1 MSTTF
6 ENKVERPED
15 QEGVKGRTE
24 SRLNMKKTEKLAKFL
39 RSSREAKS
47 LSQADVAKELG
58 YSSPQFV
65 SNWER
70 GISSPPMDA
79 IFKLAKIFDLQAD
92 AIYEVLL
99 EESLER
105 TKMNLQSE
113 YNRLKK
119 KNTKLV

>member
-6 ENKVERPED
+6 ENEFEEERKSVE
-15 QEGVKGRTE
+15 GRTE

-79 IFKLAKIFDLQAD
+79 IFKLAKIFDVQAD

-105 TKMNLQSE
+105 TKLNLQSE

-119 KNTKLV
+119 KSTKPA

>member
-1 MSTTF
+1 
-6 ENKVERPED
+6 
-15 QEGVKGRTE
+15 
-24 SRLNMKKTEKLAKFL
+24 MKKTEKLAKFL
-39 RSSREAKS
+39 RSCREAKA

-70 GISSPPMDA
+70 GISSPPMDS
-79 IFKLAKIFDLQAD
+79 IFKLARIFELPAD

-99 EESLER
+99 EESIER
-105 TKMNLQSE
+105 TKLNLQSE

-119 KNTKLV
+119 KNLKLA

>member
-1 MSTTF
+1 MSVTF
-6 ENKVERPED
+6 EKKEEV
-15 QEGVKGRTE
+15 VKERTE

-39 RSSREAKS
+39 RSSREAKA

-79 IFKLAKIFDLQAD
+79 IFKLAKIFDVQAD
-92 AIYEVLL
+92 LIYEVIL

-105 TKMNLQSE
+105 TKLNLQTE

-119 KNTKLV
+119 RTQNWPE